1 MSLFRHLKLRTKFVL
16 LLGLFALGLIAATTI
31 NASMLEQRMRDERIG
46 KLHAAVDMIQSYAT
60 ALEGKVAAGQMTRDQ
75 QMAQLRDVMHNMHFD
90 GGDGYLTLQVI
101 GGNTLIHGTNPGLE
115 GKPSTAADAQGR
127 PISDLMAD
135 ALRGSDTGTIA
146 YDFPKPGETRRQ
158 PKLAYVSRFAPLG
171 AVFLSGAYV
180 DDLARGSRAA
190 LIEMLEISGVI
201 LLVTLALAWIINHD
215 ISSSLGQL
223 RAAMARLADG
233 DLSTD
238 VSGTDRGDEVGD
250 MAKAVLV
257 FKEYMQTSH
266 RLAGEQDAE
275 RSRAEREKQ
284 AALVA
289 MAETIER
296 ETAGALDQIGSRTAT
311 MVGTAKDMTGS
322 ANRTGTASSEAAA
335 SAAQAL
341 ANVQTVASAAEQLAT
356 SIHEI
361 GSQVGQS
368 TTMVSRAV
376 AAGGETRATIES
388 LSEKVGRIGTVA
400 DMISEIAAKTNLL
413 ALNATIEAARAGD
426 AGKGF
431 AVVASEVKA
440 LATQTARSTEEIAR
454 HITEVRAATSDS
466 VSQVTRIEKTI
477 TEINTIA
484 ESIAEAV
491 RQQGEATAEI
501 ARTIAQTATAANEMT
516 QRTSELSG
524 EAEQTGRRA
533 GAVLDNLNAL
543 TEAVAE
549 LKGSVIRVVRTSTA
563 ARHLATKPTW
573 PAGSCCRARARVRLG
588 WSICRW
594 RARRFPACRRCGPVR
609 AARWRFPGWD
619 NRCGS
624 PCAASTHRASR
635 MFSSSSIRQRPA
647 PWARSSH
654 GWRSVRRREG
664 GVYPG
669 SNPQSSSLRKQG
681 PMTGTVPRMGSCFR
695 RND

>member
-16 LLGLFALGLIAATTI
+16 LLGLFALGLVAATTI
-31 NASMLEQRMRDERIG
+31 NASMLAGRMRDERVG
-46 KLHAAVDMIQSYAT
+46 KLQATVNMIQSYAA
-60 ALEGKVAAGQMTRDQ
+60 ALERRVAAGQMTRDQ
-75 QMAQLRDVMHNMHFD
+75 QMAQLRDVMHAARFD
-90 GGDGYLTLQVI
+90 GGDGYLTLQAI
-101 GGNTLIHGTNPGLE
+101 GGNTLIHGTDPARE
-115 GKPSTAADAQGR
+115 GKPSAATDAQGR
-127 PISDLMAD
+127 PIAQLMAD

-146 YDFPKPGETRRQ
+146 YSFAKPGETRLQ
-158 PKLAYVSRFAPLG
+158 PKLAYVSRFAPLD
-171 AVFLSGAYV
+171 AVFLAGAYTDDLERDSRATLINMLGLSGA
-180 DDLARGSRAA
+180 
-190 LIEMLEISGVI
+190 I
-201 LLVTLALAWIINHD
+201 LLVTLILAWLINHD
-215 ISSSLGQL
+215 ITSALGHL
-223 RAAMARLADG
+223 RSVMARLADG
-233 DLSTD
+233 DVGTD
-238 VSGTDRGDEVGD
+238 VSGTDRRDEVGE

-257 FKEYMQTSH
+257 FKEHMQTSR
-266 RLAGEQDAE
+266 RLAAEQDAE
-275 RSRAEREKQ
+275 RARAEREKQ
-284 AALVA
+284 TALMS

-296 ETAGALDQIGSRTAT
+296 ETAGALDQIGSRTST
-311 MVGTAKDMTGS
+311 MVATAKDMTSS

-361 GSQVGQS
+361 GGQVGQS

-376 AAGGETRATIES
+376 QAGGETRATIES

-440 LATQTARSTEEIAR
+440 LATQTARSTEEIGR
-454 HITEVRAATSDS
+454 HITEVRAATSES

-477 TEINTIA
+477 TEINAIA

-524 EAEQTGRRA
+524 EAEQTGSRA

-543 TEAVAE
+543 TAAVAE

-563 ARHLATKPTW
+563 A
-573 PAGSCCRARARVRLG
+573 VD
-588 WSICRW
+588 
-594 RARRFPACRRCGPVR
+594 RREAPRYQTDLACRVMLSGEGACEARLVDLSLGGAAISGVPTLRGGASGALEVPGLGQPVR
-609 AARWRFPGWD
+609 FAVRSLDAQGVAHVQFQLDAATTGAVGAFVARLAQRQ
-619 NRCGS
+619 
-624 PCAASTHRASR
+624 AA
-635 MFSSSSIRQRPA
+635 
-647 PWARSSH
+647 
-654 GWRSVRRREG
+654 
-664 GVYPG
+664 
-669 SNPQSSSLRKQG
+669 
-681 PMTGTVPRMGSCFR
+681 
-695 RND
+695 